1 MNTTSNRNVFIN
13 CPFDEAYAP
22 MLRAIVFTLVDC
34 AFVPRCALE
43 RSDASEIRIQKI
55 YRIIEQCQH
64 GIHDIS
70 RTQLD
75 KKSKLPRFNMPLELG
90 IFLGAKFIGAD
101 SQREKTC
108 LVFDQHPH
116 RYQMYLS
123 DVAGQDI
130 SWHSNDPREV
140 VRRVRDWV
148 ADMSDTHTPTF
159 AFIWNHYTTFLG
171 ELRHTSSEL
180 KQRPDELTYSDL
192 LRHIQRFRAAY
203 AEKLVLGTTEEP
215 ISNPTPSDIKRS
227 IRSIKPADSKRTSY
241 VILNKGASGYTYLQ
255 AIRETDGQWTLEYQ
269 DGHVDEHYQAAAM
282 LDTEEVVARFLL
294 YAEADESWRFEV
306 DWVSIEIE

>member
-1 MNTTSNRNVFIN
+1 
-13 CPFDEAYAP
+13 

-34 AFVPRCALE
+34 GFVPRCALE

-55 YRIIEQCQH
+55 YQTIEQCQF

-90 IFLGAKFIGAD
+90 IFLGAKFIGAG
-101 SQREKTC
+101 SQREKAC
-108 LVFDQHPH
+108 LVFDQDPK

-130 SWHSNDPREV
+130 SWHSNEPREV

-148 ADMSDTHTPTF
+148 ADMSDKNTPTS
-159 AFIWNHYTTFLG
+159 AFIWDHYTTFLG
-171 ELRHTSSEL
+171 ELRHTTFKL
-180 KQRPDELTYSDL
+180 KQRPNELTYSDL
-192 LRHIQRFRAAY
+192 LRHIQTFTAAY
-203 AEKLVLGTTEEP
+203 AEELVLGTSEEP
-215 ISNPTPSDIKRS
+215 ISNPTPIDIKRS
-227 IRSIKPADSKRTSY
+227 IRSIKPSDSNRTSY
-241 VILNKGASGYTYLQ
+241 VILSKGASGYTYLQ
-255 AIRETDGQWTLEYQ
+255 AVRETEGQWGLEYQ
-269 DGHVDEHYQAAAM
+269 DGHIDEHYQAAVM
-282 LDTEEVVARFLL
+282 LETEEVVARFLL
-294 YAEADESWRFEV
+294 YAEADESWKSEV

>member
-1 MNTTSNRNVFIN
+1 
-13 CPFDEAYAP
+13 
-22 MLRAIVFTLVDC
+22 MLRAITFTLVDC

-64 GIHDIS
+64 SIHDIS

-108 LVFDQHPH
+108 LVFDQDPK

-148 ADMSDTHTPTF
+148 ADMSDTHIPTS
-159 AFIWNHYTTFLG
+159 AFIWDHYTTFLG
-171 ELRHTSSEL
+171 ELRHTCAGL

-192 LRHIQRFRAAY
+192 LRHIQTFRAAY
-203 AEKLVLGTTEEP
+203 SEKLVLGTSKKP
-215 ISNPTPSDIKRS
+215 ISNPTLIDIKRS
-227 IRSIKPADSKRTSY
+227 IRSIKPSDSSLTSY
-241 VILNKGASGYTYLQ
+241 VILDKGASSYTYLQ
-255 AIRETDGQWTLEYQ
+255 AVRETDGQWVLEYQ
-269 DGHVDEHYQAAAM
+269 DGHLDEHYQAAAM
-282 LDTEEVVARFLL
+282 LDTEGVVARFLL
-294 YAEADESWRFEV
+294 YAEKNESWRSGI
-306 DWVSIEIE
+306 DWELIEIE

>member
-22 MLRAIVFTLVDC
+22 MLRAIAFTLVDC

-70 RTQLD
+70 RTELD

-108 LVFDQHPH
+108 LVFDQHPN

-148 ADMSDTHTPTF
+148 AGMSDTHTPTSG
-159 AFIWNHYTTFLG
+159 FIWDHYVTFLG
-171 ELRHTSSEL
+171 ELRHTCSEL
-180 KQRPDELTYSDL
+180 KQRPDELTYPDL
-192 LRHIQRFRAAY
+192 LRHIQTFRAAY
-203 AEKLVLGTTEEP
+203 SEKLVLGTAEEP

-227 IRSIKPADSKRTSY
+227 IRSIKPSDSTRTSY
-241 VILNKGASGYTYLQ
+241 VILDKGASSYTYLQ
-255 AIRETDGQWTLEYQ
+255 AVREADGEWVLEYQ
-269 DGHVDEHYQAAAM
+269 DGHLDEHYQARAM

-294 YAEADESWRFEV
+294 YAEADESWRSEV
-306 DWVSIEIE
+306 DWVSIEI